1 MKLENPLKLQRVAVV
16 RPPRPAQQEGYQPR
30 SRDGGP
36 GARSGPPSR
45 PSPAGSAS
53 RRPVGSIDGEG
64 EIIRPVVG
72 DGPADSRRLRRV
84 PSAKEKPP
92 TKEWKKSADDV
103 GKKTS
108 LRIGTG
114 KKGRTA
120 EINGRRGSLR
130 RRDRSSQKAAKE
142 EAAIERKT
150 VYLPECVSL

>member
-1 MKLENPLKLQRVAVV
+1 MKLENPLKLQRIAVI
-16 RPPRPAQQEGYQPR
+16 RPPRPTQQEGYQPR

-53 RRPVGSIDGEG
+53 RKPVGSIDGEG

-72 DGPADSRRLRRV
+72 DGPVDIRRLRKV
-84 PSAKEKPP
+84 PSGKEKPA
-92 TKEWKKSADDV
+92 TKEWKKGADDV
-103 GKKTS
+103 VGRKTS

-150 VYLPECVSL
+150 VCLPE

>member
-16 RPPRPAQQEGYQPR
+16 RPPRPPQQDGYQPR
-30 SRDGGP
+30 SRE
-36 GARSGPPSR
+36 GAPRSGLPSR
-45 PSPAGSAS
+45 PSPAGAAS
-53 RRPVGSIDGEG
+53 RRPVGSIGGDGE
-64 EIIRPVVG
+64 IVRPVVG
-72 DGPADSRRLRRV
+72 DGSVDARRLRRV
-84 PSAKEKPP
+84 VGGKEKPAA
-92 TKEWKKSADDV
+92 KEWKKGADDAANR
-103 GKKTS
+103 KTS

-150 VYLPECVSL
+150 VYLPE